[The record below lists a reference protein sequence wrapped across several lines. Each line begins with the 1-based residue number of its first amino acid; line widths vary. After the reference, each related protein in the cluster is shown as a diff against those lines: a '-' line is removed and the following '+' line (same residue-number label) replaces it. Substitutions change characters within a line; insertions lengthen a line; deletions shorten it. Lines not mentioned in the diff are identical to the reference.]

1 MKYNEEIVSDCIDLL
16 KELIATPSISKQEEE
31 TATILSRFLIQ
42 NGADINRF
50 GNNIVVYQ
58 KNYDPQKPDIW
69 LNSHH
74 DTVYPNNGYTR
85 KPFSPDV
92 EDGKLF
98 GLGSN
103 DAGGCLVSLLATFLH
118 LWKEEL
124 PFNLV
129 FIASAEEEISGKKG
143 MEMLVKKLKP
153 ADLAIVGE
161 PTQMKMALAE
171 KGLVVIDAEVTGK
184 PGHAARDE
192 GVNAIYLAMEDILKI
207 RDFKFKRQSH
217 YLGET
222 KVSATI
228 ISAGKQHNVV
238 PDKCTYTLD
247 VRVTDAYTLE
257 EAIEE
262 LQVGLHAKLTP
273 RSLRLN
279 STRPLDGH
287 PIMKAAIKC
296 GIETFGSPTLSDQAL
311 IPFPSIKIGP
321 GDSARSHSADEFIYI
336 EEIEKGVLGYLLL
349 LEKYVQLIK

>member
-1 MKYNEEIVSDCIDLL
+1 MLLPSLQIWLKSIKSTCTTASTKAGFLVDERNENSIIPLINEDIYAELRKENVIHSGMIPKLDNAFEALQKGVHHVWIGKAENLILSTKGKLSGTIIEKTSLRFILKFMKYNEEIVSDCIDLL

-58 KNYDPQKPDIW
+58 ENYDPQKPDIW

-85 KPFSPDV
+85 KPFSPDI
-92 EDGKLF
+92 EDGKLY

-143 MEMLVKKLKP
+143 MELVVKNLKP

-207 RDFKFKRQSH
+207 RDFKFKKAISILRKNQSFC
-217 YLGET
+217 
-222 KVSATI
+222 
-228 ISAGKQHNVV
+228 HNYFRR
-238 PDKCTYTLD
+238 KTT
-247 VRVTDAYTLE
+247 
-257 EAIEE
+257 
-262 LQVGLHAKLTP
+262 
-273 RSLRLN
+273 
-279 STRPLDGH
+279 
-287 PIMKAAIKC
+287 
-296 GIETFGSPTLSDQAL
+296 
-311 IPFPSIKIGP
+311 
-321 GDSARSHSADEFIYI
+321 
-336 EEIEKGVLGYLLL
+336 
-349 LEKYVQLIK
+349 

>member
-1 MKYNEEIVSDCIDLL
+1 L

-85 KPFSPDV
+85 KPFSPDI
-92 EDGKLF
+92 EDGKLY

-143 MEMLVKKLKP
+143 MEMVVKKLKP

-161 PTQMKMALAE
+161 PTQMKMAMAE

-207 RDFKFKRQSH
+207 RSFKFKKQSQ
-217 YLGET
+217 YLGKT

-257 EAIEE
+257 EAVEE

-311 IPFPSIKIGP
+311 IPYPSIKIGP

-349 LEKYVQLIK
+349 LEKYVQLLKEPAI